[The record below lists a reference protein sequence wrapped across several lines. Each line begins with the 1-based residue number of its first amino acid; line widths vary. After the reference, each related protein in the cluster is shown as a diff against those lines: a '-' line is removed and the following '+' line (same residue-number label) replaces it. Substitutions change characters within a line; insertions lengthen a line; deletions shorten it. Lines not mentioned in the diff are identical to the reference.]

1 MQRGKV
7 KAFLFRLLAREGDCS
22 QAALHS
28 PVLLTVPGA
37 GRGFVLLV
45 ASGQNG
51 VLCLSVALPSGNA
64 EITLGELHGF
74 VGLLLES
81 SLQ

>member
-1 MQRGKV
+1 M
-7 KAFLFRLLAREGDCS
+7 
-22 QAALHS
+22 
-28 PVLLTVPGA
+28 
-37 GRGFVLLV
+37 LLV

-51 VLCLSVALPSGNA
+51 VLCLSVALPSGNV
-64 EITLGELHGF
+64 EITSGELHGF